1 MKDFISIK
9 KLIALLVM
17 VMVLLPSTLAAQVE
31 MFEIS
36 DVRLLESPFKHAQD
50 KNIEYLLALEPDKL
64 LAPFLIEAGLKPKLE
79 GYGNWENTGL
89 NGHIGGH
96 YLTALSLAWAAT
108 GDERMLNRLN
118 YMLGELERA
127 QSHSGNGYIGGIPNG
142 KKLWEDIAQA
152 NVRADL
158 FSLNEYWVPWYNL
171 HKTYAGLRDAWVY
184 TGNEKAKT
192 MLLALADWTW
202 LTLQGLT
209 STQFDHMLRTE
220 HGGMNEV
227 FVDIAEISGDKKY
240 LKLAQQFSHQ
250 AILEPLLNER
260 DELDGLHANTQIP
273 KVVGYQRLAEVADF
287 QTWEDAA
294 VYFWDQVVNN
304 RTVAIGG
311 NSVREHFHPSN
322 NFESMISDIEGPET
336 CNTYNM
342 LKLTKGLYRGNP
354 QAKYVEYYER
364 AIYNHILS
372 SQHPQ
377 TGGLV
382 YFTPMRPQHYRMY
395 SQPDTAMWC
404 CVGSGIENHSKY
416 GEFIYAHKGNNLY
429 VNLFIPSELNWA
441 EKNIRISQTNTLP
454 DTDTTTLKING
465 KGKFT
470 LNLRYPA
477 WVKAGELKL
486 AINGRNKKV
495 KAAPGETIELKRR
508 WRNGDKVE
516 VTLPMHIELE
526 QMPDKSDYYA
536 VTYGPVVLAAAA
548 NPIKDETLNVF
559 SDDSRMGHIAQAEMC
574 SLDSAPMFLSETPEL
589 ADKIIRLPGNDLA
602 FTANDIVQQSN
613 AGELVLVP
621 FFRVHDSRYMLYW
634 PYYNKLGLAEKKATQ
649 AAHEKALMTLQ
660 QATVDKVAPGEQQPE
675 ADHFFKGD
683 NTEAG
688 VHKGRHWRHARNGW
702 FSYQM
707 NDKNAETKFV
717 RLTYYGLDYG
727 RSFSILINGIELAE
741 VNLVEGHGDTFYTV
755 DYPLTEKVRVS
766 IAKGKFELKFKA
778 AAGSTA
784 GGIYGVRLMS
794 EFQPEVK

>member
-1 MKDFISIK
+1 
-9 KLIALLVM
+9 
-17 VMVLLPSTLAAQVE
+17 
-31 MFEIS
+31 
-36 DVRLLESPFKHAQD
+36 
-50 KNIEYLLALEPDKL
+50 
-64 LAPFLIEAGLKPKLE
+64 
-79 GYGNWENTGL
+79 
-89 NGHIGGH
+89 
-96 YLTALSLAWAAT
+96 
-108 GDERMLNRLN
+108 
-118 YMLGELERA
+118 
-127 QSHSGNGYIGGIPNG
+127 
-142 KKLWEDIAQA
+142 
-152 NVRADL
+152 VRADL

-202 LTLQGLT
+202 LTLEGLT

-294 VYFWDQVVNN
+294 AYFWDQVVNN

-342 LKLTKGLYRGNP
+342 LKLTKSLYRGNP

-486 AINGRNKKV
+486 AINGRNKKLKPHPV
-495 KAAPGETIELKRR
+495 KL
-508 WRNGDKVE
+508 
-516 VTLPMHIELE
+516 
-526 QMPDKSDYYA
+526 
-536 VTYGPVVLAAAA
+536 
-548 NPIKDETLNVF
+548 
-559 SDDSRMGHIAQAEMC
+559 
-574 SLDSAPMFLSETPEL
+574 LS
-589 ADKIIRLPGNDLA
+589 
-602 FTANDIVQQSN
+602 
-613 AGELVLVP
+613 
-621 FFRVHDSRYMLYW
+621 
-634 PYYNKLGLAEKKATQ
+634 
-649 AAHEKALMTLQ
+649 
-660 QATVDKVAPGEQQPE
+660 
-675 ADHFFKGD
+675 
-683 NTEAG
+683 
-688 VHKGRHWRHARNGW
+688 
-702 FSYQM
+702 
-707 NDKNAETKFV
+707 
-717 RLTYYGLDYG
+717 
-727 RSFSILINGIELAE
+727 
-741 VNLVEGHGDTFYTV
+741 
-755 DYPLTEKVRVS
+755 
-766 IAKGKFELKFKA
+766 
-778 AAGSTA
+778 
-784 GGIYGVRLMS
+784 
-794 EFQPEVK
+794 